1 MGNQHIKGRNGYI
14 ISPATTLPT
23 LAIPN
28 GSLATTATF
37 LMVGNTGTQVISDIG
52 GNAITITKNGASV
65 VSTSTVVPYTGT
77 TSVYLPNASNY
88 LTFNNSIF
96 AVGTGD
102 FTIEMW
108 VRLTALSSSNNEIF
122 DLGTGGGRATG
133 YLLAV
138 TTPGTLQIFNNGL
151 YVISSSASAI
161 AINTWYHIAVVR
173 LNGQLSMYISGS
185 RVAQSG
191 YMATTN
197 ITSTA
202 VNMGRDQGAAGNNA
216 YGGQCYVSNLRFTRQ
231 ALYNGTTLT
240 VPTADLTVLTTGT
253 NWTSTD
259 YGIWRL
265 E

>member
-88 LTFNNSIF
+88 LSFTANIF

-108 VRLTALSSSNNEIF
+108 VRVTALSSSANELF
-122 DLGTGGGRATG
+122 DLTPGGGRQFGYMLSVSPTG
-133 YLLAV
+133 V
-138 TTPGTLQIFNNGL
+138 LQLYHNGA
-151 YVISSSASAI
+151 YQISSSASAI
-161 AINTWYHIAVVR
+161 AINTWYHIAIVR
-173 LNGQLSMYISGS
+173 LNGLLSMYISGS
-185 RVAQSG
+185 RVAQS
-191 YMATTN
+191 YSMVFSN
-197 ITSTA
+197 ITATI
-202 VNMGRDQGAAGNNA
+202 VNMGRDSGAAGNNA
-216 YGGQCYVSNLRFTRQ
+216 YGGQCYISNLRFARQ

-240 VPTADLTVLTTGT
+240 IPTADLTVPTSGI

-259 YGIWRL
+259 YGVWRL
-265 E
+265 K